1 MGTQSNNRSRRSA
14 TRDTQR
20 HLAIVKARNKRIM
33 ILTFS
38 LCLVLILVAA
48 AVTGVF
54 VLMQNQEVDDKILD
68 NVIVGGINIGGMTKE
83 DAINAISLSIEPV
96 LTGQSMI
103 VRLEND
109 TLELSP
115 ELTGIVLDV
124 EDLVDAAFEYGRTGT
139 RLEQNMARIQ
149 AQSKTHTIALLPYL
163 RLNLSKI
170 RSAVEDF
177 CDNYSVE
184 MVDPVVQIDGLRPSY
199 EVGGNNSSAVHQV
212 LTITMGSPESK
223 LDANDLYYAVLDAYS
238 LFQMELNYSVPVLVE
253 PKKLS
258 AQEIFD
264 MYCSAPADAVMD
276 PKTFEVTPEVY
287 GYGFNIYTLQRQID
301 RAEYGQ
307 TIQIQL
313 DFLLPDITAE
323 DLAGGLF
330 QDLLVSYTATS
341 TSTTANRN
349 NNLAISCAAIN
360 GLVIKSGESFDL
372 NEVLGPRTAERGYLS
387 APTYTGSTSN
397 IVGGGVNQ
405 TASALY
411 YCALR
416 AGLQIDEH
424 VFHRY
429 AMTYTP
435 MGTDAALSNTENLVF
450 TNTTSAPI
458 RILAEAIGGNVKI
471 TFMGT
476 EDKEYLLD
484 IESTVVSTVSP
495 ATVYQ
500 SMLKD
505 NVYGYKDGNVIQTGL
520 TGYTV
525 EVYLCK
531 YNPTTGELVS
541 RELLHQITYE
551 KRDIIVIKIEN
562 AE

>member
-1 MGTQSNNRSRRSA
+1 MGTQSNNRSRRDA
-14 TRDTQR
+14 KGDTQR
-20 HLAIVKARNKRIM
+20 HLAMVKARNKRIM

-38 LCLVLILVAA
+38 LCLCLILVAA
-48 AVTGVF
+48 AVTGIF
-54 VLMQNQEVDDKILD
+54 VLMQNREVDDKILD

-83 DAINAISLSIEPV
+83 DAINAVSLSIEPA
-96 LTGQSMI
+96 LTGQSLI

-115 ELTGIVLDV
+115 ELTGIALDV

-139 RLEQNMARIQ
+139 RLEQSLARAQ
-149 AQSKTHTIALLPYL
+149 AQTKSHTIALLPYL

-170 RSAVEDF
+170 RSAVEEF

-184 MVDPVVQIDGLRPSY
+184 MIDPVVSIEGPRPNY
-199 EVGGNNSSAVHQV
+199 VIGEDNSSAVHQT
-212 LTITMGSPESK
+212 LTITMGTPESN
-223 LDANDLYYAVLDAYS
+223 LDPSALYYAILDAYS
-238 LFQMELNYSVPVLVE
+238 LFQMEVRYAVPVLVE
-253 PKKLS
+253 PEKPD
-258 AQEIFD
+258 AQKIFD
-264 MYCSAPADAVMD
+264 LYCTSPVDAVMD

-287 GYGFNIYTLQRQID
+287 GYGFNVYMLQRQID
-301 RAEYGQ
+301 RADYGE
-307 TIQIQL
+307 TIHLTL

-323 DLAGGLF
+323 GLAGGLF

-349 NNLAISCAAIN
+349 KNLATSCAAIN
-360 GLVIKSGESFDL
+360 GLVIKAGETFDL
-372 NEVLGPRTAERGYLS
+372 NEVLGPRTTERGYAS

-416 AGLQIDEH
+416 AGLQIDAH
-424 VFHRY
+424 AFHRY

-435 MGTDAALSNTENLVF
+435 MGTDASMSNTENLVF

-484 IESTVVSTVSP
+484 IESTVIAQSAPITI
-495 ATVYQ
+495 YQ
-500 SMLKD
+500 SMQKD
-505 NVYGYKDGNVIQTGL
+505 NVYGYKDGNIIQTGL

-531 YNPTTGELVS
+531 YDPTTGALVAK
-541 RELLHQITYE
+541 ELLHTVNYE
-551 KRDIIVIKIEN
+551 KRDIIIIKIEGN
-562 AE
+562 Q

>member
-1 MGTQSNNRSRRSA
+1 MGTQPNNRSRRNA
-14 TRDTQR
+14 PRDTAR

-38 LCLVLILVAA
+38 LCLCLILVAA
-48 AVTGVF
+48 AITGVF
-54 VLMQNQEVDDKILD
+54 VLMQNREVDDKILD

-83 DAINAISLSIEPV
+83 DAINAVSLSIEPA
-96 LTGQSMI
+96 LTSQSMI

-109 TLELSP
+109 ILELTP
-115 ELTGIVLDV
+115 QMTGIVLDV
-124 EDLVDAAFEYGRTGT
+124 EDLVDAAFAYGRTGT
-139 RLEQNMARIQ
+139 RLEQNLARIQ

-170 RSAVEDF
+170 RSAVESF
-177 CDNYSVE
+177 CENYSVE
-184 MVDPVVQIDGLRPSY
+184 MVDPVVQIDGVRPHY
-199 EVGGNNSSAVHQV
+199 NVDGNNSSAVHQV
-212 LTITMGSPESK
+212 LTITMGSPESN
-223 LDANDLYYAVLDAYS
+223 LDANDLYYAILDAYS
-238 LFQMELNYSVPVLVE
+238 LFQMEVRYAVPVLVE
-253 PKKLS
+253 PKKPS

-264 MYCSAPADAVMD
+264 MYCISPVDAIMD
-276 PKTFEVTPEVY
+276 PRTFEVTPEVY
-287 GYGFNIYTLQRQID
+287 GYGFNVNTLQRQID

-307 TIQIQL
+307 TIQLTL

-323 DLAGGLF
+323 GLAGGLF

-341 TSTTANRN
+341 KYTTANRN
-349 NNLAISCAAIN
+349 QNLATSCAAIN
-360 GLVIKSGESFDL
+360 GLVIKVGETFDL
-372 NEVLGPRTAERGYLS
+372 NEALGPRTAERGYLS
-387 APTYTGSTSN
+387 APAYTGSSN
-397 IVGGGVNQ
+397 SVVGGGINQ

-429 AMTYTP
+429 AMSYTP
-435 MGTDAALSNTENLVF
+435 MGTDAALSNSENLVF

-476 EDKEYLLD
+476 EDKEFLLD
-484 IESTVVSTVSP
+484 IEYTVVSSTLP
-495 ATVYQ
+495 AVIYQ
-500 SMLKD
+500 TMQKD
-505 NVYGYKDGNVIQTGL
+505 NVYGYTDGSVIQSGL
-520 TGYTV
+520 TGYV
-525 EVYLCK
+525 VDVYLCK
-531 YNPTTGELVS
+531 YHPDTGELVS
-541 RELLHQITYE
+541 KELLHQVSYE
-551 KRDIIVIKIEN
+551 KRDIIVIKIEK

>member
-1 MGTQSNNRSRRSA
+1 MATQSNKRPQRDVR
-14 TRDTQR
+14 RDTQR
-20 HLAIVKARNKRIM
+20 HLAMVKARNKRIM

-38 LCLVLILVAA
+38 LCLCLILVAA
-48 AVTGVF
+48 AVTGIY
-54 VLMQNQEVDDKILD
+54 VLMQNREVDDKILD

-83 DAINAISLSIEPV
+83 DAINAVSLSIEPG

-109 TLELSP
+109 TLEISP
-115 ELTGIVLDV
+115 ELTGIALDV

-139 RLEQNMARIQ
+139 RLEQSIARAQ
-149 AQSKTHTIALLPYL
+149 AKTKSHTIALLPYL
-163 RLNLSKI
+163 RLNLSKL
-170 RSAVEDF
+170 RAAVDEF

-184 MVDPVVQIDGLRPSY
+184 MVDPVVSLEGPRPHY
-199 EVGGNNSSAVHQV
+199 AVGEDNSSAVHQT
-212 LTITMGSPESK
+212 LTITMGIPESN
-223 LDANDLYYAVLDAYS
+223 LESSALYYAILDAYS
-238 LFQMELNYSVPVLVE
+238 LFQMELRYAVPVLVE
-253 PKKLS
+253 PEKPD
-258 AQEIFD
+258 AQQIFD
-264 MYCSAPADAVMD
+264 LYCTSPVDAVMD
-276 PKTFEVTPEVY
+276 PRTFEVTPEVY
-287 GYGFNIYTLQRQID
+287 GYGFNVYMLQRQID
-301 RAEYGQ
+301 RADYGE
-307 TIQIQL
+307 TIQLTL

-323 DLAGGLF
+323 GLAGGLF

-349 NNLAISCAAIN
+349 KNLATSCAAIN
-360 GLVIKSGESFDL
+360 GLVIKAGETFDL
-372 NEVLGPRTAERGYLS
+372 NEVLGPRTAERGYAS
-387 APTYTGSTSN
+387 APAYTGSTSH
-397 IVGGGVNQ
+397 IVGGGINQ

-424 VFHRY
+424 NFHRY

-435 MGTDAALSNTENLVF
+435 MGTDAAMSNSENLVF

-476 EDKEYLLD
+476 EDKEFLLD
-484 IESTVVSTVSP
+484 IESTVVAQSAPVTI
-495 ATVYQ
+495 YQ
-500 SMLKD
+500 SMQKD
-505 NVYGYKDGNVIQTGL
+505 NVYGYKDGNIIQTGL

-531 YNPTTGELVS
+531 YDPTTGVLVAK
-541 RELLHQITYE
+541 ELLHTVTYE
-551 KRDIIVIKIEN
+551 KRDIIVVKIEG

>member
-1 MGTQSNNRSRRSA
+1 MATQPNNRSRRNA
-14 TRDTQR
+14 NRDTQR

-38 LCLVLILVAA
+38 LCLCLIMVAA
-48 AVTGVF
+48 AVTGIF
-54 VLMQNQEVDDKILD
+54 VLMQNREVDDKILD

-83 DAINAISLSIEPV
+83 DAINAIALSVEPG

-103 VRLEND
+103 VRLDND
-109 TLELSP
+109 TLELRP
-115 ELTGIVLDV
+115 ELTGIVLDI
-124 EDLVDAAFEYGRTGT
+124 EDLVDAAFAYGRTGT
-139 RLEQNMARIQ
+139 RLEQSLARAQ
-149 AQSKTHTIALLPYL
+149 AKTKTHTIALLPYL
-163 RLNLSKI
+163 RLNLSKL
-170 RSAVEDF
+170 RSTVEAF
-177 CDNYSVE
+177 CNNYSVE
-184 MVDPVVQIDGLRPSY
+184 MIDPVVQVEGIRPNYHIDGD
-199 EVGGNNSSAVHQV
+199 NSGAVHQV
-212 LTITMGSPESK
+212 LTITMGTPESI
-223 LDANDLYYAVLDAYS
+223 LDANDLYYAILDGYS
-238 LFQMELNYSVPVLVE
+238 LFQMEIKYAVPVLVE
-253 PKKLS
+253 PEKPD
-258 AQEIFD
+258 AQKIFD
-264 MYCSAPADAVMD
+264 MYCTSPADAILD

-287 GYGFNIYTLQRQID
+287 GYGFNVYELQRQID

-307 TIQIQL
+307 TIQL
-313 DFLLPDITAE
+313 TMDFLLPDITAE
-323 DLAGGLF
+323 ALAGNLF

-341 TSTTANRN
+341 TDTTANRN
-349 NNLAISCAAIN
+349 KNLATSCAAIN
-360 GLVIKSGESFDL
+360 GLVIKAGETFDL
-372 NEVLGPRTAERGYLS
+372 NEVLGPRTSDRGYAS
-387 APTYTGSTSN
+387 APAYTGSTGN
-397 IVGGGVNQ
+397 IMGGGINQ

-435 MGTDAALSNTENLVF
+435 MGTDAAMSNTENLVF

-476 EDKEYLLD
+476 EEKEFLLD
-484 IESTVVSTVSP
+484 IESSIIAQAPPSMI
-495 ATVYQ
+495 YQ
-500 SMLKD
+500 SMQKD
-505 NVYGYKDGNVIQTGL
+505 NVYGYKDGNIIQSGL

-531 YNPTTGELVS
+531 YDPATGTLVS
-541 RELLHQITYE
+541 RELLHTVTYE
-551 KRDIIVIKIEN
+551 KRDIIVIKIEG

>member
-1 MGTQSNNRSRRSA
+1 MGTQSNNRRRQDVGQDA
-14 TRDTQR
+14 AR

-33 ILTFS
+33 ILTVS
-38 LCLVLILVAA
+38 LSLFLILVAG
-48 AVTGVF
+48 AVTGIFLLV
-54 VLMQNQEVDDKILD
+54 QNQEVDDKILD
-68 NVIVGGINIGGMTKE
+68 NVIVGGVNIGGMTKE
-83 DAINAISLSIEPV
+83 DAMNAIALSVEPA
-96 LTGQSMI
+96 LTGQSMV

-115 ELTGIVLDV
+115 QLTGIVLDV
-124 EDLVDAAFEYGRTGT
+124 EELVDAAFAYGRSGT
-139 RLEQNMARIQ
+139 KLEQSVAKVQ
-149 AQSKTHTIALLPYL
+149 AQSKTYTIALLPYL

-170 RSAVEDF
+170 RSAVRDF
-177 CDNYSVE
+177 CDSYSVE
-184 MVDPVVQIDGLRPSY
+184 MVDPVVKIDGLRPTY
-199 EVGGNNSSAVHQV
+199 EVGSDNTTAVHQT
-212 LTITMGSPESK
+212 LTITMGSPESY
-223 LDANDLYYAVLDAYS
+223 LDPDDLYYAILDAYS
-238 LFQMELNYSVPVLVE
+238 LMQMELRYAVPVLVE
-253 PKKLS
+253 PEMPN
-258 AQEIFD
+258 AQQIFD
-264 MYCSAPADAVMD
+264 AYCISPVDATID

-287 GYGFNIYTLQRQID
+287 GYGFNVFMLQRQID
-301 RAEYGQ
+301 RAAYGQ
-307 TIQIQL
+307 TLEITL

-323 DLAGGLF
+323 ALAGGLF

-349 NNLAISCAAIN
+349 KNLATSCAAIN
-360 GLVIKSGESFDL
+360 GLVIKVGETFDL
-372 NEVLGPRTAERGYLS
+372 NEVLGPRTAERGYAS

-397 IVGGGVNQ
+397 IVGGGINQ

-416 AGLQIDEH
+416 AGLQIDQH
-424 VFHRY
+424 AFHRY

-435 MGTDAALSNTENLVF
+435 MGTDAAMSNTENLVF

-484 IESTVVSTVSP
+484 IESTIISQTPPSM
-495 ATVYQ
+495 VYQ
-500 SMLKD
+500 SMQKD
-505 NVYGYKDGNVIQTGL
+505 NVYGYTDGNVIQTGL
-520 TGYTV
+520 TGYLV

-531 YNPTTGELVS
+531 YDPITGELVA
-541 RELLHQITYE
+541 RELLDRISYE

-562 AE
+562 SD